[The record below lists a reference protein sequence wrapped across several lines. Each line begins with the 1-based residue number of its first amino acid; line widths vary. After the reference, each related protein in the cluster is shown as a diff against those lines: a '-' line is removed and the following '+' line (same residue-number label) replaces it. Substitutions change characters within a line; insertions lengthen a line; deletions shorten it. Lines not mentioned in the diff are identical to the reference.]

1 MVKWSVAYTERV
13 ALGARGFVV
22 CRSRYIDDSVSQSIE
37 NGMRQMVILGAG
49 LDSRAYR
56 DEMLKTKASVFEV
69 DHPASQAYK
78 IALVKRIIGDPLKTV
93 SYVPVDFDHE
103 TLDKLISHG
112 FDKSVKTLFVWEG
125 VTYYL
130 TAEAVDATLGWI
142 RTHTSSAVI
151 FDYLYKSSLTGM
163 DKGGDFEGMQRY
175 HRRISEGLTFGIE
188 RGAIQTFLLQRGFTN
203 VVETD
208 SSQLKRLYCT
218 GVNQGRDVADIY
230 SIVVS
235 EI

>member
-1 MVKWSVAYTERV
+1 
-13 ALGARGFVV
+13 
-22 CRSRYIDDSVSQSIE
+22 
-37 NGMRQMVILGAG
+37 MVILGAG

-142 RTHTSSAVI
+142 RTHTSIAP
-151 FDYLYKSSLTGM
+151 LSLT
-163 DKGGDFEGMQRY
+163 
-175 HRRISEGLTFGIE
+175 I
-188 RGAIQTFLLQRGFTN
+188 
-203 VVETD
+203 
-208 SSQLKRLYCT
+208 CT
-218 GVNQGRDVADIY
+218 SRV
-230 SIVVS
+230 
-235 EI
+235 